1 MFGED
6 TQGYTSK
13 ALICLRDVAP
23 RLRIRERTAKA
34 PKYSAGAEYIYG
46 HRAPKCVCA
55 FLLPN
60 ETKSAEV
67 LPAVP
72 PGNYH

>member
-1 MFGED
+1 MD
-6 TQGYTSK
+6 
-13 ALICLRDVAP
+13 A
-23 RLRIRERTAKA
+23 
-34 PKYSAGAEYIYG
+34 
-46 HRAPKCVCA
+46 HRAPKRVGA
-55 FLLPN
+55 LLLPN